1 MIVLKGGTLIDGT
14 GAAPVRDATLVI
26 EDGRI
31 ESRDGSGA
39 SGPWA
44 PRRRGH
50 RRRRPAPSS
59 RA

>member
-1 MIVLKGGTLIDGT
+1 MSVLRGATLIDGT

-31 ESRDGSGA
+31 ESVRVGA
-39 SGPWA
+39 SG
-44 PRRRGH
+44 
-50 RRRRPAPSS
+50 SS